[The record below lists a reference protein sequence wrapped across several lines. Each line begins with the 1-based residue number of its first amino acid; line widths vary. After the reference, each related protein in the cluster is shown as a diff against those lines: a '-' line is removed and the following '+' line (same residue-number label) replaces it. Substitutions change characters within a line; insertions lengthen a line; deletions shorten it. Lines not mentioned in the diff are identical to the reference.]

1 MTEKKKSISIREFV
15 ERIKEIRKRP
25 VDPKFI
31 EEFNQRMEKDEKLER
46 DEQKKRE
53 KKIAR
58 PPEADL

>member
-1 MTEKKKSISIREFV
+1 MTEKKKPISIREFV
-15 ERIKEIRKRP
+15 ERMKAIRKRP

-31 EEFNQRMEKDEKLER
+31 GEFNKIMEKDEALER
-46 DEQKKRE
+46 EELEKRE